1 MKRLIKRKEEN
12 FIKKELLFVDGYN
25 MIGAWPKLVKLK
37 NQNEMSDA
45 RDLLLHELSNYSEYE
60 NIEIRVVFD
69 AQLVPGIQKQY
80 KKFNLTVIFTKENET
95 ADSFIESAVGE
106 ENMLITN
113 VTVATS
119 DLAEQWIVFQ
129 KGASRKSANELYKDI
144 QRVKKNIQ
152 VDTALYQM
160 NQHRRNSPLKKEDEE
175 QLKHLYRKM
184 VEDKLDNP
192 M

>member
-1 MKRLIKRKEEN
+1 
-12 FIKKELLFVDGYN
+12 

-37 NQNEMSDA
+37 NQDEMSDA

-60 NIEIRVVFD
+60 GIEIRVVFD

-80 KKFNLTVIFTKENET
+80 KQFNLTVIFTRENET

-106 ENMLITN
+106 ENLLITN

-129 KGASRKSANELYKDI
+129 KGAARKSANELYKDI

-175 QLKHLYRKM
+175 RLKHLYRKM
-184 VEDKLDNP
+184 VEDKLDNHI
-192 M
+192 